1 MADLTYQ
8 ATLDDKI
15 SPALAKI
22 QQQTNKTAEA
32 FGKFKT
38 ALAGLAIGAAIK
50 SALSYAD
57 AISDI
62 SDATGIA
69 IENVLGFSKAVS
81 AAGGN
86 SEKAQA
92 ALVKFNLTLAEAASG
107 GLAAQDAF
115 GQIGVTLNDLRT
127 LSEQDLLKKVL
138 DGLNGITD
146 LSKRAKLATEIF
158 GKTIK
163 GVNLKGLS
171 DQYSAASAASLKYA
185 EDIRKAAELQ
195 DKLDAAFSTLKL
207 SILKAIEP
215 LVTFLNNLDP
225 AKVDKFI
232 NAVVQLGGAAV
243 AIVGLVKAFEGLA
256 KVLGYV
262 GGAVAL
268 GAAGMMSLQK
278 TGTFLSYTFINLGKA
293 IAAAFTGG
301 AILGPMSVASAFG
314 MLIKNLKF
322 AIIGLAQFAA
332 GVAAVGLAV
341 VGINELI
348 KLAFDV
354 DPIDSMATKLESLVT
369 EYFPSLAA
377 AINKVGAALGM
388 APPPSQQKTET
399 DKKIKD
405 DSAKI
410 AEAQKQAKEEQAKI
424 EREVTDALAKQRK
437 EIQQISIDFGKI
449 LDDRAEQLQLETNL
463 IGKSEQQKE
472 LAMALADLNKKVAD
486 EVANITKAQAALTE
500 EQKRGGMSA
509 EYDKQ
514 IIKVQELAKAE
525 QERLAKLVEGLQA
538 AKSAEELRRFGIQQE
553 YDLQDKLTAIERE
566 RSDLTLT
573 DIERKYRDIARA
585 ADDAAKAAIRAEE
598 ARRGSPLSDKEKL
611 EYYAKARAGTVQL
624 INAQKGLYEQSRTF
638 ETGWNKAFKNYVDN
652 ARNAA
657 QQAERLFEKFTSG
670 IEDLLVGFAK
680 TGKFEWKG
688 FVDSMLEEL
697 LRSQIKQ
704 TMASVLE
711 MPNPFSS
718 SGGSVSD
725 MFGGLF
731 GGLLGGSGGKRGE
744 SATAPLFVYDV
755 AGGGGAGG
763 MMGGAGGLLGG
774 AKTGGSGGGLF
785 GGLFDGIKNI
795 FGGGGP
801 EQVGGPGF
809 EAKGPGFFD
818 SITTQIGDMFS
829 GFTGPEQV
837 GGPGMGGGGF
847 LDSVTSGIGD
857 MFGGGGNSGGGSFLG
872 DIGSSIGDFFGGFFA
887 NGGAIPA
894 GKFGVV
900 GERGPEFIGGP
911 ASISPMGGM
920 SNVTYNINAVD
931 AASFKALV
939 AADPGF
945 IHAVAMKGA
954 GGIPMGR

>member
-32 FGKFKT
+32 FGKFKS

-115 GQIGVTLNDLRT
+115 GQIGVSLNDLRT

-138 DGLNGITD
+138 DGLNGIDD
-146 LSKRAKLATEIF
+146 LSKRAKLSTEIF
-158 GKTIK
+158 GKTLK
-163 GVNLKGLS
+163 GVNLKGLT
-171 DQYSAASAASLKYA
+171 DQYSAASAASIKYA

-243 AIVGLVKAFEGLA
+243 AIVGLTKALEGLA

-268 GAAGMMSLQK
+268 GLAGFTSLGKTAAILTWQFGKATAAFAAASGVVAKLGQVWITVSTLFTKRLGFLIAGIAQVAAG
-278 TGTFLSYTFINLGKA
+278 F
-293 IAAAFTGG
+293 
-301 AILGPMSVASAFG
+301 
-314 MLIKNLKF
+314 
-322 AIIGLAQFAA
+322 
-332 GVAAVGLAV
+332 AAVGLAV

-354 DPIDSMATKLESLVT
+354 DPIDSMATKLENLVT
-369 EYFPSLAA
+369 SMFPSLAA
-377 AINKVGAALGM
+377 AINKVGEALGM
-388 APPPSQQKTET
+388 GPAPSQKKSES
-399 DKKIKD
+399 DKKVAEDKL
-405 DSAKI
+405 KI
-410 AEAQKQAKEEQAKI
+410 DEAQKRAAEEKAKV

-437 EIQQISIDFGKI
+437 EIQQISVDFGKI
-449 LDDRAEQLQLETNL
+449 LDDRAEQLQLETSL

-500 EQKRGGMSA
+500 EQKRGGLSG

-525 QERLAKLVEGLQA
+525 QERLTKLVEGLQA

-553 YDLQDKLTAIERE
+553 YDLQDKLTALERE
-566 RSDLTLT
+566 RADLTLT

-585 ADDAAKAAIRAEE
+585 ADDSAKAAIRAEE
-598 ARRGSPLSDKEKL
+598 ARRGSPLSAKEVE
-611 EYYAKARAGTVQL
+611 EYYAKARAGTVRL
-624 INAQKGLYEQSRTF
+624 IDAQKKLYDQSRTF
-638 ETGWNKAFKNYVDN
+638 DTGWNKAFKNYVDN

-670 IEDLLVGFAK
+670 IEDLLVDFAK

-704 TMASVLE
+704 TMASLME
-711 MPNPFSS
+711 MPNPFSG
-718 SGGSVSD
+718 SGGNV
-725 MFGGLF
+725 GGLF
-731 GGLLGGSGGKRGE
+731 GGLFEGLLGGSGAQRGQ
-744 SATAPLFVYDV
+744 SAATPMFVYDV

-763 MMGGAGGLLGG
+763 MMGGAGGLFGGG
-774 AKTGGSGGGLF
+774 AKTGSGSGGGFLS
-785 GGLFDGIKNI
+785 GIGDKISGLF
-795 FGGGGP
+795 GGGP
-801 EQVGGPGF
+801 EQVAGPGTP
-809 EAKGPGFFD
+809 EGGGFFD
-818 SITTQIGDMFS
+818 SITSSIGDFFS
-829 GFTGPEQV
+829 GFGGPEQV
-837 GGPGMGGGGF
+837 AGPGMGSGGGF
-847 LDSVTSGIGD
+847 LDTVTSGIGD
-857 MFGGGGNSGGGSFLG
+857 FFGGGGDSGGGSFLG

-887 NGGAIPA
+887 NGGSIPA

-911 ASISPMGGM
+911 ANITPMGGM